1 MRVISGIYRGRKIA
15 SPLNNAIRPT
25 TDKVKEAI
33 FSIVQ
38 SEIRGATVIDLFS
51 GTGALAIE
59 AISRGAE
66 KVYMCDNTPASLDLI
81 KQNLSF
87 VKRESYDLYKGD
99 YVDCIRR
106 FVSKGEKADV
116 IILDPPY
123 HKGIP
128 RKALECIQKY
138 DALAEDGIII
148 VERKETDAL
157 VKDVFT
163 LISTRQYGE
172 TCIDVYKNYK
182 KCAVTGTFDPFTNG
196 HAYVVD
202 KAFEEFD
209 FVHVVMLVNENKQ
222 TTYSVETRKDIIKI
236 SLNEYKKRIKI
247 DFFEGLAIDYC
258 KENGIEYIYRG
269 YRNDSD
275 LAYEKEMAEWNETH
289 GNVKTILVEA
299 KDSISSSEVKRKYN
313 EGISVDDDMHEDAI
327 RYLGRK

>member
-116 IILDPPY
+116 IILDPPR
-123 HKGIP
+123 KGCDEATLTACAEMSPERIVMISCNAATAARDCKWMQEHGYKAEKARAFDLFP
-128 RKALECIQKY
+128 RTTHVEC
-138 DALAEDGIII
+138 
-148 VERKETDAL
+148 
-157 VKDVFT
+157 
-163 LISTRQYGE
+163 
-172 TCIDVYKNYK
+172 
-182 KCAVTGTFDPFTNG
+182 
-196 HAYVVD
+196 
-202 KAFEEFD
+202 
-209 FVHVVMLVNENKQ
+209 VVMLV
-222 TTYSVETRKDIIKI
+222 R
-236 SLNEYKKRIKI
+236 
-247 DFFEGLAIDYC
+247 C
-258 KENGIEYIYRG
+258 
-269 YRNDSD
+269 
-275 LAYEKEMAEWNETH
+275 
-289 GNVKTILVEA
+289 
-299 KDSISSSEVKRKYN
+299 
-313 EGISVDDDMHEDAI
+313 
-327 RYLGRK
+327 